1 MAHRSLLSV
10 KIFQEPNNKR
20 KIQKKAFIIILSVL
34 SNKKSTKFLLLICAV
49 MFKCSLTIAKISIRI
64 AVEKHF
70 ESILYVN
77 KILLQIQKTNSFLL
91 DHCFQNSQGKIVR
104 NRNRQKFHRRHH
116 RRIMQ
121 SFETSF
127 LLTIQLN

>member
-10 KIFQEPNNKR
+10 KIFQEPSNKR
-20 KIQKKAFIIILSVL
+20 KIYKKAFIIILSVL

-49 MFKCSLTIAKISIRI
+49 MFKCSLTITKISIRI

-91 DHCFQNSQGKIVR
+91 DHCFQNS
-104 NRNRQKFHRRHH
+104 
-116 RRIMQ
+116 
-121 SFETSF
+121 
-127 LLTIQLN
+127 